1 MANNFPKKQ
10 FAKIAHYLSSIKQL
24 SQRYITSDNSEVEKT
39 FYTQQIKDIFLQIL
53 QPIFHFQQQN
63 FAEPNVNS
71 ENKKNI
77 LAESEE
83 KFAKQIAKEMF
94 DANFALKIIL
104 QESVINHPSDSY
116 KENENLIIGQLED
129 SIQTID
135 FVDIDK
141 QQCQLV
147 TIALPILSWSSY
159 GFPKGNISNVQ
170 CKKIAKILRET
181 IASKENK
188 AIILTNYLFDKNEVP
203 NSYLSAAQL
212 TNSLLNSY
220 LIMRKNNVE
229 KSKNKTTKTNK
240 NTNKNSTENTIFIA
254 EIYRTETVKIIEEN
268 SDNNTISADADDY
281 DYDYDDYDTVAY
293 VDVDGDECSEL
304 NNRDISEVKFLLA
317 AFITPKNN
325 PTFSWMNV
333 NEKTN
338 LLFTQEDIYK
348 KWYKKIMPT
357 MEDIFTGCNF
367 QTLLPETLFKAMQM
381 AIKISRRYGLES
393 LLKYLRS
400 IIGII
405 PIQLSVLVAGFY
417 SFENIDDKDDKDD
430 TDNNNDNKKTS
441 ETKELLKEFRLS
453 FRVRN
458 SSQILCGY
466 TWKLLDSD
474 FNINKNNDISEEE
487 NLSEIMEILKEN
499 NILDIH
505 FIDNHFEYCL
515 CQNCQQRLYIND
527 DNELIHPKLPYYL
540 VFNKPN

>member
-254 EIYRTETVKIIEEN
+254 EIYRTETVKIIGEN
-268 SDNNTISADADDY
+268 SDNNTISADAD

-417 SFENIDDKDDKDD
+417 SFENIDDKDNKDD
-430 TDNNNDNKKTS
+430 NYNNKDNKKTS

-466 TWKLLDSD
+466 TWKLSDSD

-527 DNELIHPKLPYYL
+527 DNELIHPKLPDYL